1 MPKYRVILAD
11 DHEML
16 RQGLKSLLDQDPQF
30 TVVAQAKDGEELLEK
45 LKKNECDVI
54 VVDLSMPN
62 MDGIQ
67 ALKVIKDKY
76 AKIKV
81 LVLTMQKDHE
91 HFKHAMAS
99 GASGY
104 LLKDEAFD
112 QLSMAIK
119 MIMRGKEFVSSS
131 IAKLLADRYVRSL
144 DDNESPSLEIIT
156 KRELQVLKLIA
167 QGFANKKIASK
178 LNLSIRTIEA
188 HRLNLSNKLSIKNTA
203 GLVKFAMSKGLV

>member
-1 MPKYRVILAD
+1 MARYRIILAD

-16 RQGLKSLLDQDPQF
+16 RQGLKGLLDQDPQF
-30 TVVAQAKDGEELLEK
+30 SVVAQAQDGEDLLEK
-45 LKKNECDVI
+45 LKKNKCEVA
-54 VVDLSMPN
+54 VLDLSMPN

-67 ALKVIKDKY
+67 ALKVIKEKY
-76 AKIKV
+76 PKVKV

-91 HFKHAMAS
+91 HFKHAISA

-112 QLSMAIK
+112 QLSMAIR

-131 IAKLLADRYVRSL
+131 VAKLLTDRYIRSL
-144 DDNESPSLEIIT
+144 DDNESPSLEILT
-156 KRELQVLKLIA
+156 KREMQILKCIVN
-167 QGFANKKIASK
+167 GYANKKIAAK

-188 HRLNLSNKLSIKNTA
+188 HRLNLTNKLGIKNTA
-203 GLVKFAMSKGLV
+203 GLVKFAISKGLA